1 MVPFSYGAS
10 MRISAEA
17 EASYALLVSYR
28 PLLHGN
34 YFCSENLGNGLL
46 CVQQKM
52 GATLLKMA
60 ERFAGNSTAAAVR
73 DTDKAELLRTL
84 RVHATRRVA
93 QHARAAATAL
103 EEGGCDGMVRFIAA
117 LAGYGEA
124 GALGAR
130 DRDEATIA

>member
-1 MVPFSYGAS
+1 

-60 ERFAGNSTAAAVR
+60 ERFAGNSTAAAV
-73 DTDKAELLRTL
+73 AI
-84 RVHATRRVA
+84 
-93 QHARAAATAL
+93 
-103 EEGGCDGMVRFIAA
+103 IAA
-117 LAGYGEA
+117 QVFLVRKWSSILVICIWIFIVLSCVEIKILRRIRAESSRR
-124 GALGAR
+124 LH
-130 DRDEATIA
+130 

>member
-1 MVPFSYGAS
+1 

-60 ERFAGNSTAAAVR
+60 ERFAGNSTAAAV
-73 DTDKAELLRTL
+73 
-84 RVHATRRVA
+84 
-93 QHARAAATAL
+93 ARAPVTAL
-103 EEGGCDGMVRFIAA
+103 AASHRRFHKN
-117 LAGYGEA
+117 AGENVE
-124 GALGAR
+124 
-130 DRDEATIA
+130 DRHL